1 MTMTP
6 QDMFECEYIQR
17 HLSGNVYREA
27 KQSLED
33 NRLGDSYFDKHLA
46 EAFRQWVK
54 GIEW

>member
-46 EAFRQWVK
+46 DAFRQWLR
-54 GIEW
+54 GNW